1 MSSTTPKAAYSSD
14 EAIPRT
20 IQSGIQNIALS
31 TATGLVAGGLASIV
45 LVRGGGGAGRKAVT
59 LFGGGL
65 GLGSAWTRV
74 SMEIE
79 DILK

>member
-1 MSSTTPKAAYSSD
+1 MSSSSASNYSSD
-14 EAIPRT
+14 EVIPRT
-20 IQSGIQNIALS
+20 IQSGMQNIALS
-31 TATGLVAGGLASIV
+31 TATGLLAGGLASIV
-45 LVRGGGGAGRKAVT
+45 LVRGGGAGRKVVT
-59 LFGGGL
+59 LFGGGV